1 MNSKETLEEIKKTE
15 PKKPVQKSNKKKCLI
30 ILGLTIG
37 IIVIITAVILLVA
50 HYKYGLFGPEI
61 YKVADIKRDTNS
73 VEYFTETKNIKTKLG
88 YTSGESEEIENKI
101 ETNFVVMITDKKG
114 SLNTANLVILNST
127 IQMKDKEASL
137 NSFDIF
143 DKNIIN
149 EFEQN
154 PNGTKYP

>member
-1 MNSKETLEEIKKTE
+1 MKKLANII
-15 PKKPVQKSNKKKCLI
+15 QQKKCLI

-37 IIVIITAVILLVA
+37 IVVIITAVILLVA

-114 SLNTANLVILNST
+114 WIKR
-127 IQMKDKEASL
+127 IIRRDGGRKKEE
-137 NSFDIF
+137 
-143 DKNIIN
+143 K
-149 EFEQN
+149 
-154 PNGTKYP
+154 K